1 MDIWQIIKL
10 WQASISASIKW
21 LYYICLPSLID
32 LGSKL
37 DDHYYYSFKFY
48 LLFLSGYK
56 LLLFDSAADGRK
68 ASVVLIDITQS
79 LNKCSL
85 FNTLVSGSLISVS
98 EKNASIF
105 LKTTINYNKNIFA
118 EKICAT
124 KTVNVF
130 FLSAVSYSLR

>member
-1 MDIWQIIKL
+1 MTIIITPL
-10 WQASISASIKW
+10 NSI
-21 LYYICLPSLID
+21 C
-32 LGSKL
+32 
-37 DDHYYYSFKFY
+37 YSFQVTSFFY
-48 LLFLSGYK
+48 LIQPLMEG
-56 LLLFDSAADGRK
+56 K

-105 LKTTINYNKNIFA
+105 LKSTINYNKNIFA

>member
-1 MDIWQIIKL
+1 MTIIITPL
-10 WQASISASIKW
+10 NS
-21 LYYICLPSLID
+21 ICLQVT
-32 LGSKL
+32 
-37 DDHYYYSFKFY
+37 SFFY
-48 LLFLSGYK
+48 LIQPLMEG
-56 LLLFDSAADGRK
+56 K

-118 EKICAT
+118 GK
-124 KTVNVF
+124 KNVPQ
-130 FLSAVSYSLR
+130 RQ